1 MDTHSGHI
9 PHLVMKGRSST
20 SRLSVPLLREKQEKA
35 GAASN
40 KNGGGRSIVLR
51 EKVVG
56 LWDFFLLKKES
67 LRQVEKRDTHART
80 VLCLFLEVKTAA
92 FGFHREMT
100 SRYVGAFFLSFWPAE
115 RIKCFSFFRT
125 YGLQTPSPWR
135 FGLFLLND
143 FSQTLLLPA
152 EGGSQRSKKW
162 NNRCS
167 AYNDDA
173 KWVFTPRLSVFSS
186 AYVCTVWEVRGIFL
200 FCSSPSQVSSRH
212 FFSSAF
218 LHLRLL
224 DGLFY
229 ESCLVFR
236 AIH

>member
-20 SRLSVPLLREKQEKA
+20 SRLSVPLLQEKQEKA

-56 LWDFFLLKKES
+56 LWDFFVKKGIVTAGRKKGHTRAHRFVS
-67 LRQVEKRDTHART
+67 IFRSQNGRIRISQRDDLEVCWRFFS
-80 VLCLFLEVKTAA
+80 LFL
-92 FGFHREMT
+92 T
-100 SRYVGAFFLSFWPAE
+100 SRKNKMFF
-115 RIKCFSFFRT
+115 FFRT